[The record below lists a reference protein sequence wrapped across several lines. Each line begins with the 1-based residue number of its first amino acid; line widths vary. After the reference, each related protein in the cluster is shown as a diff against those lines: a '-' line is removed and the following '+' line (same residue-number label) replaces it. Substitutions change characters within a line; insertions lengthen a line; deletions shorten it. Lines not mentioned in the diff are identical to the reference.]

1 MKPRPRELV
10 FDVLQDQDGG
20 FVAECIGEN
29 IVTEA
34 DTWQELRISVKEA
47 VAAYSFDSPMPES
60 VRLRLIRDEVLRAII
75 RTVSLHKGIEK
86 GRIVALMT
94 KK

>member
-1 MKPRPRELV
+1 MQPRPRELV

-34 DTWQELRISVKEA
+34 DTWQELRTNVKEA
-47 VAAYSFDSPMPES
+47 VSAYFFDAPMPGC
-60 VRLRLIRDEVLRAII
+60 VRLHLVHDEFFPA
-75 RTVSLHKGIEK
+75 
-86 GRIVALMT
+86 M
-94 KK
+94 